1 MKRIGWKIFAGTRGV
16 YRIALISLLSVSL
29 IACGKGG
36 KDKAAE
42 AEATA
47 KVPVEVAAASR
58 RAIDASYSG
67 TATLESDREA
77 DVVAKTSGVL
87 LKLLV
92 EEGDLVHEGQVLAR
106 LDDSAPKLNRAKT
119 EATLHKLEA
128 DYRRADEMFGRKLLS
143 LEEHDKIKFD
153 LDNQRANYDLAK
165 LELSYTTIVAPI
177 DGVLAKRMVKEGNL
191 IQLNQPLFHIVDLD
205 PLLGVLN
212 VPEREL
218 NTLKAAQKVSMHVDA
233 LPGRQFD
240 GAIERISP
248 VVEAASGTFRVTC
261 RFAAAPNSLK
271 PGMFGRIEVV
281 YDRKLDALTIPRA
294 ALIEED
300 GQTAVYLIVPAPPPA
315 ATDAS
320 KKGTD
325 DKAKN
330 ADKTVVVADPKSKQ
344 PDKPAEPGLQ
354 AQRRLVQIGYTDS
367 DFVEIREGLVESD
380 RVITVGRNAV
390 RDGTDVQVLAPEIKP
405 APAAPIAQEAAK

>member
-1 MKRIGWKIFAGTRGV
+1 MR
-16 YRIALISLLSVSL
+16 RIALISLFSVCL
-29 IACGKGG
+29 MACGK
-36 KDKAAE
+36 KAPDKA

-47 KVPVEVAAASR
+47 KVPVEVAAVGR

-67 TATLESDREA
+67 TASLEADREA

-92 EEGDLVHEGQVLAR
+92 EEGDHVREGQVLAR
-106 LDDSAPKLNRAKT
+106 LDDSVPRLNRAKT
-119 EATLHKLEA
+119 EATLRKLEA

-153 LDNQRANYDLAK
+153 LDNQRANYDLTK
-165 LELSYTTIVAPI
+165 LELSYTSIVAPI

-233 LPGRQFD
+233 LPGQQFE
-240 GAIERISP
+240 GSIERISP

-271 PGMFGRIEVV
+271 PGMFGRIDVV

-300 GQTAVYLIVPAPPPA
+300 GQTAVFMIVPAKPPVVSEKDKKASDAVAAAVTPETDKKASDVANA
-315 ATDAS
+315 ATP
-320 KKGTD
+320 
-325 DKAKN
+325 AK
-330 ADKTVVVADPKSKQ
+330 PK
-344 PDKPAEPGLQ
+344 EPGLQ
-354 AQRRLVQIGYTDS
+354 AQRRIVQIGYADS
-367 DFVEIREGLVESD
+367 DYVEIREGLAEAD

-390 RDGTDVQVLAPEIKP
+390 RDGTEVQVLGADAKPTPVAAAPEASK
-405 APAAPIAQEAAK
+405 